1 MIEKA
6 DNKMMTNKDIKNKAI
21 EEDYFFPE
29 HGVTIKATSQEDAH
43 KKLSIILS
51 KDKKEEK

>member
-1 MIEKA
+1 MIENA
-6 DNKMMTNKDIKNKAI
+6 QNKMMKNEDVKNKAI

-29 HGVTIKATSQEDAH
+29 HSVTIKATSQEEAH